1 VIIQNVIVKI
11 AIVKTAIAMEAK
23 TALVN
28 QILLIAAVIV
38 SN

>member
-1 VIIQNVIVKI
+1 
-11 AIVKTAIAMEAK
+11 VKTAIAMEAK
-23 TALVN
+23 TALAN